1 MSWLIQTLRHYPGIA
16 IFLNTAKNNVPELGY
31 TITYAVGNP
40 CSYLG
45 SGDRFCEM
53 SAYRSLRKKEKTTA
67 QKKVY
72 ELASSNAA
80 TPCSSSGVWSLNLM
94 MKSKKL

>member
-1 MSWLIQTLRHYPGIA
+1 MSWLIQTLRHYPELV
-16 IFLNTAKNNVPELGY
+16 IFLNAAKATSPSSATQLP
-31 TITYAVGNP
+31 TPSATPAH
-40 CSYLG
+40 YLG

-94 MKSKKL
+94 MKSEKL

>member
-1 MSWLIQTLRHYPGIA
+1 MSWLIQTLQRYPELV
-16 IFLNTAKNNVPELGY
+16 IFLNAAKATSPSSATQLP
-31 TITYAVGNP
+31 TPSATPAH
-40 CSYLG
+40 YLG

-53 SAYRSLRKKEKTTA
+53 SAYRSLRKK
-67 QKKVY
+67 KKQLHKRLY

-94 MKSKKL
+94 MKLKRL